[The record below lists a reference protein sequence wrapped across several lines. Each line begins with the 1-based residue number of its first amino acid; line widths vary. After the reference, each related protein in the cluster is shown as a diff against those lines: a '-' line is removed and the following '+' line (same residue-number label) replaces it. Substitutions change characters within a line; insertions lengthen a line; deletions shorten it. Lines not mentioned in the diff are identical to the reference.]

1 MLAGLVS
8 PHEDH
13 VDVAKL
19 VAGTGAVLCRGTMI
33 GLDRAAREV
42 LHDDGKRLAFDLL
55 SLNLGSRPPP
65 LPAQGQVVYSVKPV
79 RSLVELRRRIEQAW
93 QSPIGDVLRVAIVGG
108 GITGVEVAANLRAL
122 ADLHRQQMQI
132 SIYNRSEPLKQLPHG
147 AAGALLRHLRRSG
160 IEVRWPVSVTMAG
173 TSGIHFDDGTPDDCD
188 VVINATGL
196 VPPDLTRRLGLATS
210 NDGALVVDEYLR
222 SAGDASIFAAGDCV
236 ALGGFSL
243 PRVGVYAVRQAPVLL
258 ANLCA
263 TLSDIPLTEFG
274 PQRRFL
280 SRAYVCAGAA
290 GSTLVQG
297 AASAVA
303 QALDRPPVCRRLSD
317 PSRPK
322 TCCSTSYLDS
332 ITVIGCQASSGGCF
346 WRERQRAIIRRDGG
360 SSPRAAS
367 VSWNLLSASHH
378 LLAL

>member
-1 MLAGLVS
+1 MNTRVVLVGAGHAHLHLLKNVTSLIRLGADVTIVAQDDFWYSGMATAMLAGLVS

-13 VDVAKL
+13 VDIARL

-33 GLDRAAREV
+33 GLDKDTREV
-42 LHDDGKRLAFDLL
+42 LLDDGKRLAFDLL

-93 QSPIGDVLRVAIVGG
+93 QSRINGVLRVAIVGG
-108 GITGVEVAANLRAL
+108 GVTGVEVAANLRAL

-132 SIYNRSEPLKQLPHG
+132 CIYNRSEPLKQLPHG
-147 AAGALLRHLRRSG
+147 AAAALLRHLRRSG
-160 IEVRWPVSVTMAG
+160 IEVRWPVSITMAG
-173 TSGIHFDDGTPDDCD
+173 ASSVHFDDGTSDDCD

-196 VPPDLTRRLGLATS
+196 VPPDLTRRLGLPTCG
-210 NDGALVVDEYLR
+210 DGALVVDEYLR
-222 SAGDASIFAAGDCV
+222 SAGDASIFAAGDCA

-263 TLSDIPLTEFG
+263 TLSDTPLTEFV

-280 SRAYVCAGAA
+280 SIIGL
-290 GSTLVQG
+290 GHT
-297 AASAVA
+297 SALM
-303 QALDRPPVCRRLSD
+303 QRGPLWFKGPPALWLKRWIDHRFVEDHR
-317 PSRPK
+317 
-322 TCCSTSYLDS
+322 T
-332 ITVIGCQASSGGCF
+332 
-346 WRERQRAIIRRDGG
+346 
-360 SSPRAAS
+360 
-367 VSWNLLSASHH
+367 
-378 LLAL
+378 